1 MQSYQVALVQVPV
14 VILYS
19 ILVAVVYGILHDSIT
34 VNLCRAYF
42 VESSCHP
49 SHARASR
56 AMFGNGLGK
65 VPNWKLILFWGF
77 SATWVVGLYMGI
89 VVCFFLYCGSQDY
102 LPLQETMWILGSM
115 IPVVLLL
122 SFTAAVP
129 SHLSKGINIYT
140 KSICG
145 LYYHYV
151 GAAHNFG
158 YLFAIVFFLVGILP
172 WISRRRSQRTQARL
186 SKVPPTTTG
195 LHSIH
200 PSPEVTAR
208 PHHRL
213 DGMDGYLT

>member
-1 MQSYQVALVQVPV
+1 MKKYQVALVQVPV

-19 ILVAVVYGILHDSIT
+19 ILVAVVYGILHASIT

-42 VESSCHP
+42 VESSCHRP
-49 SHARASR
+49 HARVSK
-56 AMFGNGLGK
+56 AMFGNDLGK

-77 SATWVVGLYMGI
+77 YATWVVGLYMGI
-89 VVCFFLYCGSQDY
+89 VACFFLYCGRQDY

-129 SHLSKGINIYT
+129 SHLSKDIIY
-140 KSICG
+140 KKNICG

-158 YLFAIVFFLVGILP
+158 YLFAVVFFLVGILP

-186 SKVPPTTTG
+186 SKVPP
-195 LHSIH
+195 HH
-200 PSPEVTAR
+200 YR
-208 PHHRL
+208 PTLYPTIPPRHRA
-213 DGMDGYLT
+213 

>member
-1 MQSYQVALVQVPV
+1 MKKYQVALVQVPV

-34 VNLCRAYF
+34 VNLCRPYF

-49 SHARASR
+49 SHARASK
-56 AMFGNGLGK
+56 AMFGNDLGK

-89 VVCFFLYCGSQDY
+89 VACFFLYCGSQDY

-129 SHLSKGINIYT
+129 S
-140 KSICG
+140 
-145 LYYHYV
+145 YYKPNTHKKAIHKHCDYV
-151 GAAHNFG
+151 EAAHNFG

-186 SKVPPTTTG
+186 SKVSPIIITTTG
-195 LHSIH
+195 LNSIH
-200 PSPEVTAR
+200 PSPDVTAR
-208 PHHRL
+208 PRHRA
-213 DGMDGYLT
+213 